1 MRLLP
6 VLIALGLAAPMATHE
21 PSSDMVDLDASIN
34 EPADSGDEGVSA
46 ENELYAIYMQAVTEA
61 MQEARRRLASG
72 MPREL
77 VLRDLGREL
86 RRLQSILG
94 DDK

>member
-21 PSSDMVDLDASIN
+21 PSSEVDLDASIN
-34 EPADSGDEGVSA
+34 EPADSGDEGASA

-86 RRLQSILG
+86 SRLQSILG